1 MHSTALPLTLPSLTN
16 DRRQDLLKQKP
27 LLSLYELFAT
37 VPDPRSKHGL
47 RYELA
52 FVLTCLVAAL
62 LCHCDSTLSV
72 RLKSLDRELAHTIHA
87 SWKTRDTTRQA
98 IKGCRNLLSRRRKGQ
113 GPKDLMQTYIDRR
126 SPSQVKVGH

>member
-72 RLKSLDRELAHTIHA
+72 RLKSLDREERV
-87 SWKTRDTTRQA
+87 S
-98 IKGCRNLLSRRRKGQ
+98 
-113 GPKDLMQTYIDRR
+113 
-126 SPSQVKVGH
+126 V